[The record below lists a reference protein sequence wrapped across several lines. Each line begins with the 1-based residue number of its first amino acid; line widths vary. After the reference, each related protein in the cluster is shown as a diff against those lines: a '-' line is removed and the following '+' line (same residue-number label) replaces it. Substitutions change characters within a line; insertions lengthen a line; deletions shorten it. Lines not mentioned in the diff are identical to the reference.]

1 MSWLH
6 HLKNYTEKVLNDLI
20 LQYFLTFATLLTES
34 LLDTGRE
41 KIEYSKEENVYLVL
55 ESDGTYVDDDEFLR
69 WFPDNTAFLLLR
81 AGESWKL
88 PVLHS
93 CCVPQDQSCD
103 GSGSLKSF
111 PLPRVVCDALST
123 LNINHDLPFW
133 KIVDNQDKIT
143 LVLHW
148 KQQRNN
154 RVPQYMKPNHSPEF
168 GNARF
173 DYNKASN
180 FTAYPWAGIEK
191 NPKEIVAEVNNKETI
206 DSQQSVKKA
215 TANTGTVF
223 KSTFRDCSTKTDSH
237 SHLQAHEPHGSVHI
251 SSGSTNEPHSSR
263 SNFSSAFQHGLNKC
277 EFHCGSLHDRGR
289 PIQSAECNRHRSH
302 SMSKVLKS
310 SHVHFCEDRTEAASS
325 NHEIDSRSSLPS
337 CTSNLEN
344 AVPVMGY
351 ATNAIDDEF
360 ESETNVTTEKILL
373 LTDQLGNERHK
384 HLTIF
389 DLGVIL
395 ERLKTKIIDVQRL
408 ERERE
413 DLRCFRWII
422 NATIRGEILRDL
434 GVLYNGNYYSI
445 SESPLIS
452 DPFRALC
459 DEEDDRQ
466 DST

>member
-1 MSWLH
+1 MPRDESRERRPWKIWDASRLKKRLVLASSLEELH
-6 HLKNYTEKVLNDLI
+6 RK
-20 LQYFLTFATLLTES
+20 
-34 LLDTGRE
+34 GRE
-41 KIEYSKEENVYLVL
+41 KIEYSKDESVYLVL

-81 AGESWKL
+81 AGESWKM
-88 PVLHS
+88 PVQHS
-93 CCVPQDQSCD
+93 CCASQDQNCD
-103 GSGSLKSF
+103 GSLKSF

-123 LNINHDLPFW
+123 LNLNHDHPFW

-154 RVPQYMKPNHSPEF
+154 RTLQYVKPNHSPGSGIEK
-168 GNARF
+168 F
-173 DYNKASN
+173 DHNKPPS
-180 FTAYPWAGIEK
+180 FTGYPWAGIGKKPKDGVIEV
-191 NPKEIVAEVNNKETI
+191 NDKEIVE
-206 DSQQSVKKA
+206 SQQSVKKA
-215 TANTGTVF
+215 VPTANTSTVF
-223 KSTFRDCSTKTDSH
+223 KSTLRDSSAKPNSN
-237 SHLQAHEPHGSVHI
+237 LPAHEPHGGVHI
-251 SSGSTNEPHSSR
+251 PFSGSNNEPQR
-263 SNFSSAFQHGLNKC
+263 PNFSSAFQHGLNKC

-289 PIQSAECNRHRSH
+289 PIQSAECNRHRAH

-310 SHVHFCEDRTEAASS
+310 THVHFCEDRTEAASS
-325 NHEIDSRSSLPS
+325 NHETDSRPSLPL
-337 CTSNLEN
+337 CTSNQEN
-344 AVPVMGY
+344 TVPGMDH
-351 ATNAIDDEF
+351 ASNAIDDEF
-360 ESETNVTTEKILL
+360 EIETSVTTEKILL
-373 LTDQLGNERHK
+373 LIDQLGSDRHK

-395 ERLKTKIIDVQRL
+395 ERLKSKIIDVQRL

-413 DLRCFRWII
+413 DVRCFRWII

-459 DEEDDRQ
+459 DDEDDRQ